1 MRPGQHTSDVGH
13 EQRDVSFRPIV
24 AAGMGLLLITVVVF
38 VGVRFLLGVYL
49 ARQAAVSPP
58 ANPLA
63 SAGQE
68 VPPAPRLQ
76 TAPIQDL
83 RHLRA
88 EEDALLQTYAW
99 VDRSSGTVRVP
110 IERAIDLLVQRPLPS
125 RSETGSTR

>member
-1 MRPGQHTSDVGH
+1 MTPGHHTSGVGH

-63 SAGQE
+63 SAGRE

-83 RHLRA
+83 RLLRA
-88 EEDALLQTYAW
+88 EEDALLQSYAW

-125 RSETGSTR
+125 RSESRSTR